1 MPPPQPEVG
10 RWACIRVR
18 LLKHYCLYMI
28 YDYISTFDSLYT
40 IYDYISTFDS
50 FRLIL
55 ESIFSPLYYKE
66 FYKHKGETLLNLLLH
81 TLGGSWWDIT
91 LTYVKLHIIS
101 VKLQLTGK
109 SSLTYQ
115 LYFSIHF
122 QFREWYEMFKV
133 ENIHTQ
139 VHSVVLTI
147 ILCTFYTLPQLMKL
161 LQRKSCPFSKHFLF
175 ALQRVHTL
183 MSSMTCWVSS
193 FSIQSCQFLHR
204 YTIKR

>member
-1 MPPPQPEVG
+1 M
-10 RWACIRVR
+10 
-18 LLKHYCLYMI
+18 
-28 YDYISTFDSLYT
+28 

-55 ESIFSPLYYKE
+55 ESIFLPLYYKA
-66 FYKHKGETLLNLLLH
+66 FYKHKGETLLTCCSTH
-81 TLGGSWWDIT
+81 WEGRGGISP

-122 QFREWYEMFKV
+122 RFREWYDMFKV

-147 ILCTFYTLPQLMKL
+147 MLCTLHTLPQIMKL
-161 LQRKSCPFSKHFLF
+161 LQRKSCPFLTTSCLHCNVCIPWCPPWHAVFPTSQSNHVNF
-175 ALQRVHTL
+175 CTD
-183 MSSMTCWVSS
+183 
-193 FSIQSCQFLHR
+193 IQS
-204 YTIKR
+204 KAS

>member
-1 MPPPQPEVG
+1 
-10 RWACIRVR
+10 
-18 LLKHYCLYMI
+18 MI
-28 YDYISTFDSLYT
+28 YDYISTFDSLYM

-55 ESIFSPLYYKE
+55 ESIFLPLYYKE
-66 FYKHKGETLLNLLLH
+66 FYKHKGETLLTCCSTH
-81 TLGGSWWDIT
+81 WEGRGGISP

-122 QFREWYEMFKV
+122 RFREWYEMFKV

-161 LQRKSCPFSKHFLF
+161 LQRKSCPFSNHFLF

-183 MSSMTCWVSS
+183 MSSMTCWVSN

-204 YTIKR
+204 YTIKG